1 LSRLIIRK
9 KPPRILYAAVF
20 SYGLSSAYMFPVFF
34 LSLCFIPMLCPLVE
48 AFGVLFGLVV
58 SILLIS
64 ADDAGF
70 GLPPVA
76 DAPGALFGSEVSI
89 LLISAAEGRFTGLP
103 PVADAPGAL
112 FGSAVFMFWATDAVA
127 NKPMVAAARKGII
140 RMFDSP

>member
-1 LSRLIIRK
+1 
-9 KPPRILYAAVF
+9 
-20 SYGLSSAYMFPVFF
+20 MFPVFF

-127 NKPMVAAARKGII
+127 NKPMVAAARIGII
-140 RMFDSP
+140 RMF